1 MGRERA
7 TYGAMEALRNARAI
21 DPADP
26 RIGELTRALAQT
38 QAAPPSA
45 AAAFARAN
53 QLRDARRFA
62 EAEAEAAYRY
72 ALRLDPAHAAAH
84 NNLGILL
91 AMRGETDEAARQ
103 FEDVLRLDPN
113 DATAHF
119 NLGAL
124 LAKQGKFDDAIP
136 HFERAIAIQPGYDA
150 AR

>member
-1 MGRERA
+1 
-7 TYGAMEALRNARAI
+7 MEALRNARAI